1 MKKQQENI
9 DDYVTAHEAAQI
21 LTVNRGGRR
30 VSPHYVHQMVKMK
43 KYKIK
48 TARFRDRL
56 MYRREDIEECV
67 IGVAP
72 VSV

>member
-1 MKKQQENI
+1 MKKAENI
-9 DDYVTAHEAAQI
+9 KDYCTAHEAAQI
-21 LTVNRGGRR
+21 LTVNRGKKVHVGY
-30 VSPHYVHQMVKMK
+30 VSKMVKMK
-43 KYKIK
+43 KYHIK

-56 MYRREDIEECV
+56 MYHRGDIEECV